1 MSKAL
6 VPLILTGEK
15 SMRDSGRFRDR
26 VIKSHVPQADS
37 VDPFD
42 PDDLA
47 NPVDLADR
55 ADPAD
60 PYGIGSDNSG
70 PDFDVAKLGQN
81 QCQKLTASSLDSHK
95 TRIEPKELG
104 EFGLTLSFVPE
115 FGLAPKVL
123 MD

>member
-1 MSKAL
+1 
-6 VPLILTGEK
+6 
-15 SMRDSGRFRDR
+15 
-26 VIKSHVPQADS
+26 VIKSHVLQADS

-42 PDDLA
+42 PDGLA

-60 PYGIGSDNSG
+60 PYSIGPDNSG
-70 PDFDVAKLGQN
+70 PYFDVAKLGQN
-81 QCQKLTASSLDSHK
+81 QVLSSNECQKLTASSLDSHK

-104 EFGLTLSFVPE
+104 KFGLMLSFVPE

-123 MD
+123 VD